1 LGDRADSRG
10 ERTKAILNFSN
21 NGTIMNREE
30 LPIILCVDDEP
41 RVVDGLAV
49 HLRRDYQVLAANGGN
64 SALQI
69 LKDKGAPAVI
79 VSDMRMPGMDGAT
92 LLKHVKQLYPET
104 TRILLTGEPGRDA
117 AISAVNE
124 GQIFRFLTKPCSP
137 DQLRSAIEAGVIQ
150 HRLMIAEKVLLQET
164 LIGCIK
170 ALVDILA
177 ITNPVAFGRSTR
189 VRRLAIELAASIGK
203 AGFWQLEAAAML
215 SQIGYISLPIELVE
229 KLYYGKRL
237 TPEERVLADGAP
249 LVAQKLL
256 GRIPR
261 LEPVMEIL
269 AAIRQS
275 KLEMPDGLVKLGADI
290 LRLVLDYDA
299 QIVQGHS
306 ANVAL
311 SSIRAQTGRFDH
323 KLVENLVSLVGLAV
337 GTPDV
342 KEVPVGRLT
351 SGMVF
356 MDDLYTHVGTL
367 LAPKGFEVTETFL
380 ERARNFGPGILQEK
394 VRILAH
400 PQPQPK
406 SST

>member
-1 LGDRADSRG
+1 
-10 ERTKAILNFSN
+10 
-21 NGTIMNREE
+21 MNREE
-30 LPIILCVDDEP
+30 LPSILCVDDEP
-41 RVVDGLAV
+41 RVVDSLAV

-69 LKDKGAPAVI
+69 LKEKGAPAVI

-92 LLKHVKQLYPET
+92 LLKHVRQLYPET

-124 GQIFRFLTKPCSP
+124 GQIFRFLTKPCPP
-137 DQLRSAIEAGVIQ
+137 DQLRSAIDAGVVH
-150 HRLMIAEKVLLQET
+150 HRLLIAEKVLLQQT

-189 VRRLAIELAASIGK
+189 VKRLATDLAASMGH

-249 LVAQKLL
+249 SVAQKLL

-269 AAIRQS
+269 AASRQS
-275 KLEMPDGLVKLGADI
+275 KLELPDGLVRLGASM
-290 LRLVLDYDA
+290 LSLVLEYDA

-311 SSIRAQTGRFDH
+311 SSLRAQSGRFDH
-323 KLVENLVSLVGLAV
+323 KLLENLESLVGLAA
-337 GTPDV
+337 GTPEV
-342 KEVPVGRLT
+342 KEVAVGRLT
-351 SGMVF
+351 PGMVF
-356 MDDLYTHVGTL
+356 MDDLYTQVGTL
-367 LAPKGFEVTETFL
+367 LVPKGFEVTETFL

-394 VRILAH
+394 VRVLA
-400 PQPQPK
+400 PVKQTAEGA
-406 SST
+406 S